1 MEAVFVFTVHPAY
14 PLERF
19 ARGEIG
25 IVQPSYARS
34 YLYVVYRYLN
44 NSPFTPEEQKQLT
57 QLWNERLN
65 NSMELGEDAWI
76 KTWLDARQKVPG
88 LPESPKIQTF
98 RNREKPN
105 QYESYVNCTQDAFDN
120 AATALSER
128 IKRYGVDS
136 SAVKTWVEGQD
147 QVFANCAEGQHIPAE
162 LDASADAPA
171 RADRNY
177 QIAAA
182 HFYSTRFDEAQ
193 KEFSAISSDSSS
205 PWRVTA
211 PYLVARTLV
220 RKASLGPDETKS
232 DSLAQA
238 ENQLKKVLADKKL
251 VNAHSASTRLL
262 DLVRLR
268 LRPNERLHELAHKL
282 ASTNTNDHLKQDLWD
297 YTFLLDGVLG
307 SEETAKDAKP
317 NDELRSDDLS
327 DWISTLQGNTEA
339 DLQRS
344 ISRWQANHS
353 PAWLIAVLSKV
364 NGKTPNVAEFV
375 REAMN
380 VKPNTAAFASARF
393 HAVRLL
399 VESAKNDEARTIL
412 DQLLKNNRNQID
424 PSTLNL
430 LVNQRMM
437 LATSLADFLSHAPRI
452 PAALSWNDDGRETPS
467 AAADVADENKKLI
480 GKPLFDNDAAKVL
493 NRQLPLNI
501 LQEATTNRTLP
512 PHLRK
517 DLTQAVWIRA
527 VLLGDFKTADDLV
540 TELKDL
546 APELATGLDSFT
558 KATQADEKKFAALFT
573 WLKTPGIEPVVDIG
587 IGRETPLEQQDT
599 YRDNWWCASSETPAS
614 SEEQS
619 TTDEA
624 EITSFTTS
632 SLSAPLFLT
641 DAQRTAG
648 AKEWTALTALG
659 AMPNY
664 LCKQTI
670 QWANKNPADPRVP
683 EALHLAI
690 NSTRYGC
697 TDKDTGRWSKAA
709 FDLLHRKYPTTSWA
723 KKTKYW
729 FKE

>member
-25 IVQPSYARS
+25 VVQPSYARS

-44 NSPFTPEEQKQLT
+44 NSSFTPEEQEQLT

-88 LPESPKIQTF
+88 LPKAPKIQAF

-105 QYESYVNCTQDAFDN
+105 EYESYVNCTQDAFDN
-120 AATALSER
+120 AAATLNDR
-128 IKRYGVDS
+128 IKRYGAET
-136 SAVKTWVEGQD
+136 SAVKQWVEGQD
-147 QVFANCAEGQHIPAE
+147 QVFANCSEGQHIPGE
-162 LDASADAPA
+162 LDSSAEQAA
-171 RADRNY
+171 KADRNY

-182 HFYSTRFDEAQ
+182 HFYASKFDEAQ
-193 KEFSAISSDSSS
+193 NKFAAIASDGSS
-205 PWRVTA
+205 PWRFTA
-211 PYLVARTLV
+211 SYLVARTLI
-220 RKASLGPDETKS
+220 RKASLGPEETKK

-251 VNAHSASTRLL
+251 ANVHSASGRLL

-268 LRPNERLHELAHKL
+268 LRPNERLHELAHTL
-282 ASTNTNDHLKQDLWD
+282 ASKTSNDHLKQDLWD

-317 NDELRSDDLS
+317 NDELRTDDLT

-344 ISRWQANHS
+344 TARWQATHS
-353 PAWLIAVLSKV
+353 PAWLIAILSKV
-364 NGKTPNVAEFV
+364 NGKTPNASEFI
-375 REAMN
+375 RDAMN
-380 VKPNTAAFASARF
+380 VKPNTAAFSSARF

-399 VESAKNDEARTIL
+399 VESAKYDEARTIL
-412 DQLLKNNRNQID
+412 DQLLKNNRNQLD
-424 PSTLNL
+424 SSTLNL
-430 LVNQRMM
+430 LLGQRMM
-437 LATSLADFLSHAPRI
+437 LATNLADFLSHTPRV
-452 PAALSWNDDGRETPS
+452 PATLSWNDDGREIPS
-467 AAADVADENKKLI
+467 EAADVSDENKKLI
-480 GKPLFDNDAAKVL
+480 GKPLFDNDAATVL
-493 NRQLPLNI
+493 DKQLPLSI
-501 LQEATTNRTLP
+501 LKEATASQTLP

-527 VLLGDFKTADDLV
+527 VLLGDYKTADELV
-540 TELKDL
+540 PELKDL
-546 APELATGLDSFT
+546 APELAAELDNFA
-558 KATQADEKKFAALFT
+558 KATQPDDKKFTALFT
-573 WLKTPGIEPVVDIG
+573 WLKSPGIEPVVDIG
-587 IGRETPLEQQDT
+587 IGRESPLEQQDT

-614 SEEQS
+614 TEEQS
-619 TTDEA
+619 TEA
-624 EITSFTTS
+624 DVEITSFTAS
-632 SLSAPLFLT
+632 SLHAPLFLT

-659 AMPNY
+659 TMPNY
-664 LCKQTI
+664 LCKQVI
-670 QWANKNPADPRVP
+670 QWANKNPTDPRVP
-683 EALHLAI
+683 EALHLAV

-709 FDLLHRKYPTTSWA
+709 FDLLHRKYPTSSWA